1 MTSNLLT
8 GRVALVT
15 GAGEGIGRASMLA
28 LVEHGANLV
37 GCDVDEDALAETCR
51 LANILRPGSSRY
63 MRGDVTNPDD
73 VGAVVAFAVAEFG
86 KLDVVHANAGVSQPA
101 SVAGD
106 IPLNLWRRVLEVNLT
121 GLFVT
126 FQAAVPELV
135 KSGSASFIA
144 TASGLGVVGAPGLAA
159 YVASKHAVLGFVK
172 SAALDYAQSGV
183 RVNAVAPGMTD
194 TPMLSLSTT
203 AEIRSDMAASIPA
216 GRFGTP
222 DEIANVVVWLASELS
237 SYVVGTTI
245 VADGGNSIC

>member
-1 MTSNLLT
+1 MESNLLT

-15 GAGEGIGRASMLA
+15 GAGEGIGRASVLA
-28 LVEHGANLV
+28 LVQHGARVV
-37 GCDVDEDALAETCR
+37 GCDVDEDALAETDR
-51 LANILRPGSSRY
+51 MANDLRPGSSRCI
-63 MRGDVTNPDD
+63 RGDVTSPLDI
-73 VGAVVAFAVAEFG
+73 GAAVAFAVAEFG

-101 SVAGD
+101 SPAGD

-135 KSGSASFIA
+135 KSGNASFIA

-172 SAALDYAQSGV
+172 SAALDYAPRGL

-194 TPMLSLSTT
+194 TPMLSSSTT
-203 AEIRSDMAASIPA
+203 PEIRSDMTASIPA
-216 GRFGTP
+216 GRFGKP
-222 DEIANVVVWLASELS
+222 SEIANVVVWLASELS
-237 SYVVGTTI
+237 SYVVGATI
-245 VADGGNSIC
+245 VADGGDSID